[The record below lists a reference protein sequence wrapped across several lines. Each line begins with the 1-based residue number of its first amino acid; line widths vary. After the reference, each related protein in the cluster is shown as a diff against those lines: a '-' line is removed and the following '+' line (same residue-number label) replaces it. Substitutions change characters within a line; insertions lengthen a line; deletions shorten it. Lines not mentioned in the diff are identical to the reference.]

1 MLSTTRAHTLF
12 FKPQFG
18 REVEFGRRVS
28 IGRKNQFGG
37 ADEFGSNDQLGAKN
51 EFGRGVM
58 FGDKIM
64 FGKKQ
69 EFGGHDTFASPE
81 FLVGQDEFGSRN
93 WGLKDS
99 DLPVTDKKLWENMA
113 AHYPDYIPE
122 RYMRK
127 RVLTLHQHGKA
138 DDKKAAVKKQAAIK
152 TQAAEAAR
160 KSQVFDA
167 IEKAAQHAEAETK
180 RLKEVADSL
189 KNIKA

>member
-1 MLSTTRAHTLF
+1 M
-12 FKPQFG
+12 Q
-18 REVEFGRRVS
+18 FGRRVS

-99 DLPVTDKKLWENMA
+99 DLPVTDKNLWTNMV

-127 RVLTLHQHGKA
+127 RVLTLHQKA
-138 DDKKAAVKKQAAIK
+138 EKDREKKAAVKKQAAIK
-152 TQAAEAAR
+152 AEAAR
-160 KSQVFDA
+160 KAQVFNA
-167 IEKAAQHAEAETK
+167 IEKAAEHAEAETK
-180 RLKEVADSL
+180 RLKKVADSL
-189 KNIKA
+189 SNIKS